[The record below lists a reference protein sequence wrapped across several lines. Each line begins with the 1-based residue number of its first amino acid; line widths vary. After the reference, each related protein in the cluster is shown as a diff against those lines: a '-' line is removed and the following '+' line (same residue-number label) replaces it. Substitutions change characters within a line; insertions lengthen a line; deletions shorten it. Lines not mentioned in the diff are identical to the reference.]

1 MIEIIRATK
10 LPQQAAAH
18 YVRIQ
23 GMARQHKITLDE
35 EFDEHD
41 TADTKYIV
49 AMDNYLPVA
58 TCRLYAIDA
67 DQVMLG
73 RIVVLPE
80 YRHQGLGTKV
90 VEAAE
95 LWAKELGF
103 KRSVLESR
111 DDKLPFYE
119 RMGYKADHS
128 RITIGTFRCIYMD
141 KEL

>member
-119 RMGYKADHS
+119 RMGYKADLS
-128 RITIGTFRCIYMD
+128 RVTIGTFRCIYMD